1 MGYNSGMSD
10 QITQGQLIP
19 AKNGVLRD
27 AVTGRIVA
35 NPGATSNITREN
47 ASALQRRRQEKT
59 AHMIRQGLIKA
70 SGSASAYEAI
80 ALGAEHLYRGVLD
93 PTEDLEKRRKAWL
106 SVGKQAE
113 LLSEGVQTSD
123 KTGSSVTL
131 AGGDVSKLL
140 DVISQVISSRQ
151 DTR

>member
-1 MGYNSGMSD
+1 M
-10 QITQGQLIP
+10 QGQLIP
-19 AKNGVLRD
+19 ARNGVLRD
-27 AVTGRIVA
+27 SITGKIVSGAGAVTKI
-35 NPGATSNITREN
+35 TSEN
-47 ASALQRRRQEKT
+47 SIAYHRRRQEKT

-123 KTGSSVTL
+123 KAGSSVTL

-140 DVISQVISSRQ
+140 DVISQVIGARQ

>member
-1 MGYNSGMSD
+1 MSD
-10 QITQGQLIP
+10 QAQAVPSGNTKVL
-19 AKNGVLRD
+19 ANG
-27 AVTGRIVA
+27 AVYDLDKGRIVA
-35 NPGATSNITREN
+35 NPGGGKSAITREN
-47 ASALQRRRQEKT
+47 ASAYLRKRQEKT